1 MLAVFCTVAGM
12 IAIYIVIIIWARH
25 MDKKDITRV
34 RTWARLARGQS

>member
-34 RTWARLARGQS
+34 RTWARLARWQS